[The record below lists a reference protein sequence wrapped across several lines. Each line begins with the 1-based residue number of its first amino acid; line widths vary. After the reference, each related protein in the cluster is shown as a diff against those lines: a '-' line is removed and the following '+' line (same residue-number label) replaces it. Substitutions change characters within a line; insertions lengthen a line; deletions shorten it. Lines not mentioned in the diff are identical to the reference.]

1 VNTMLLVE
9 GLRVSYGPI
18 EAVKG
23 VEFKVAAGEAVSLL
37 GANGAGKTT
46 TLLVISGLLRASAG
60 KVVFDGQ
67 DITRWAPHRIV
78 KAGLAQVAEG
88 RAILTTLTVRENLE
102 LGAHVMGGHGPSD
115 KLEEVLDLFP
125 RLRERLEMPAGN
137 LSGGEQQMLAIGRA
151 LMSHPRMLILDEPSM
166 GLAPLMVQQIF
177 AALREINQRGL
188 TVLLVEQNVRQAL
201 RLVRRAY
208 VLETGRIVLSGS
220 AAQLTADQRLEAAYL
235 GGDVADDAGSSLRL
249 ELLSH

>member
-1 VNTMLLVE
+1 MNTMLSVE

-23 VEFKVAAGEAVSLL
+23 VGFQVAAGEAVSLL

-46 TLLVISGLLRASAG
+46 TLLAISRLLQAKSG
-60 KVVFDGQ
+60 KVMFDGQ

-102 LGAHVMGGHGPSD
+102 LGAHVMGHVSAD
-115 KLEEVLDLFP
+115 RLEEALDLFP
-125 RLRERLEMPAGN
+125 RLRERLDMSAGN

-177 AALREINQRGL
+177 AALRQINQRGL

-208 VLETGRIVLSGS
+208 VLETGRVVLSGS
-220 AAQLTADQRLEAAYL
+220 AAELTADQRLEAAYL
-235 GGDVADDAGSSLRL
+235 GGDLAQAAEPRA
-249 ELLSH
+249 